1 MAREGSSG
9 RRHAVLVLVIV
20 VHAALVALAL
30 RQHAGIELQNESD
43 TSPLIL
49 LLTAPATPPSTVA
62 PPAHDEKRRAAASA
76 KQARPA
82 SGDFAITLDTQ
93 TAPSSDALPLRL
105 GVDWDQQTAAV
116 ANSQADSI
124 FKELKR
130 VCEEAARRG
139 EEPPGCHRYR
149 KPDAWSP
156 EPKKFGFAGGLPFV
170 RLGKRCILGL
180 GFFGCGVGKLP
191 EPDGHVLDDM
201 RDPDRPRSSVPDPN
215 DRP

>member
-1 MAREGSSG
+1 MFTMAREGSSG

-130 VCEEAARRG
+130 VCEEAARRPAFRSVG
-139 EEPPGCHRYR
+139 QALHSR
-149 KPDAWSP
+149 
-156 EPKKFGFAGGLPFV
+156 AG
-170 RLGKRCILGL
+170 ILWLRRRQTSRAG
-180 GFFGCGVGKLP
+180 
-191 EPDGHVLDDM
+191 
-201 RDPDRPRSSVPDPN
+201 RPCARRHA
-215 DRP
+215 RP